1 MTTER
6 NKAEKDEEGRGE
18 KAASELQSRRPGAG
32 HEAAGEGPK
41 GAA

>member
-6 NKAEKDEEGRGE
+6 NKAAKGEDGKGE

-32 HEAAGEGPK
+32 HEAAGEGSK